1 MEKRR
6 VYQVAKEK
14 KLSSD
19 ALISML
25 KSMEYEIRS
34 HMSVVTED
42 MLEAITRKLE
52 EEKKSSLEEVKRQ
65 KSKEEDRKKTGPQTP
80 AEKKQEVQSDTR
92 KSDGKPN
99 RRRGAAGPAA
109 AAPGARARP
118 TEARA
123 PAPDGV
129 Q

>member
-25 KSMEYEIRS
+25 KSMDYEIRS

-52 EEKKSSLEEVKRQ
+52 EEKKSSLAEVKRQ
-65 KSKEEDRKKTGPQTP
+65 KSQEEDRKKAVTQTQT
-80 AEKKQEVQSDTR
+80 EKQKVPPPKTTSAAR
-92 KSDGKPN
+92 IKPS
-99 RRRGAAGPAA
+99 
-109 AAPGARARP
+109 
-118 TEARA
+118 T
-123 PAPDGV
+123 
-129 Q
+129 